1 MNRNLISILL
11 SVALMLALGQLN
23 YAEEKGFGGTLH
35 FRDGQSVHFDR
46 LGTTSKVKDYEL
58 QGHLGKQ
65 NVKYALSELGQV
77 IFSDKEAM
85 RYVKNLNIKGFRY
98 YNLGTVIVVNKKN
111 ERFTLV
117 KCYIRGDSK
126 LAYVYN
132 DPVTKG
138 LRESAV
144 SFSEIGHIAIGE
156 HSGTAKLNAGTGE
169 YFPAIYIFDPFT
181 GERLIW
187 AEYGKPAPASTLR
200 KNKQTEPVAGE
211 APGKSEPA
219 VLGGKT
225 NLKLVITTP
234 DVAFELF
241 SSSIDLRVSL
251 KGPKRFNQRVEGM
264 KAAKTHTFEFDGIP
278 SGDYT
283 VVARY
288 GNRTTMDIIRV
299 VGDEL
304 EFHMVF
310 EN

>member
-1 MNRNLISILL
+1 MRPTERTKP
-11 SVALMLALGQLN
+11 LAG
-23 YAEEKGFGGTLH
+23 E
-35 FRDGQSVHFDR
+35 S
-46 LGTTSKVKDYEL
+46 
-58 QGHLGKQ
+58 LGK
-65 NVKYALSELGQV
+65 
-77 IFSDKEAM
+77 
-85 RYVKNLNIKGFRY
+85 
-98 YNLGTVIVVNKKN
+98 
-111 ERFTLV
+111 
-117 KCYIRGDSK
+117 
-126 LAYVYN
+126 
-132 DPVTKG
+132 P
-138 LRESAV
+138 
-144 SFSEIGHIAIGE
+144 
-156 HSGTAKLNAGTGE
+156 
-169 YFPAIYIFDPFT
+169 
-181 GERLIW
+181 
-187 AEYGKPAPASTLR
+187 PAP
-200 KNKQTEPVAGE
+200 
-211 APGKSEPA
+211 
-219 VLGGKT
+219 GGKT